1 MSAAAS
7 SLLALTSAWPRLV
20 WTDTRLRLQEVVA
33 PGQETVWSIGKKQK
47 SERAC
52 DGEKEVCSNA
62 SVKVEHRSD
71 SLSED
76 IYYDSLRPEPSDV

>member
-7 SLLALTSAWPRLV
+7 SLLALTSSWPRLV

-33 PGQETVWSIGKKQK
+33 PGQETVWSIEKKQK
-47 SERAC
+47 SVCAC
-52 DGEKEVCSNA
+52 DGEKEVCSNEN
-62 SVKVEHRSD
+62 K
-71 SLSED
+71 D